1 MPIPDYQTL
10 MLPLL
15 KLLAEG
21 HDSVSGCI
29 PALRR
34 QFDISDSEAQ
44 ELLPSGSTTVLANR
58 AHWARTYLSKSGL
71 LESPKRGRH
80 IVTELGRQVLAKN
93 PSEISNKFLEQF
105 QDFREWRNTSYPVN
119 FNEEK
124 QPTPRPRAVESET
137 PEDAMLAASA
147 LIERALRDELLE
159 LLYRMD
165 PIRFEKLILDLLQA
179 MGFGKGRI
187 DRGRLTATS
196 GDGGIDGIIHEDALG
211 LDAVFIQAKRYARDI
226 KVGRPDIQRFVG
238 SLTGEGASKGVFV
251 TTSDFSREA
260 TQYIDRVQHRLVL
273 INGQRLAQLMIE
285 HEVGVRTRSTYKI
298 RSVDEDYFSGE

>member
-1 MPIPDYQTL
+1 
-10 MLPLL
+10 
-15 KLLAEG
+15 
-21 HDSVSGCI
+21 
-29 PALRR
+29 
-34 QFDISDSEAQ
+34 
-44 ELLPSGSTTVLANR
+44 
-58 AHWARTYLSKSGL
+58 
-71 LESPKRGRH
+71 
-80 IVTELGRQVLAKN
+80 
-93 PSEISNKFLEQF
+93 
-105 QDFREWRNTSYPVN
+105 
-119 FNEEK
+119 
-124 QPTPRPRAVESET
+124 
-137 PEDAMLAASA
+137 MLAASA